1 MINTELLILCVSAD
15 AKNGGGGGPG
25 PGPVPPTAGRPQDRR
40 SQTLVVL
47 HRAS

>member
-25 PGPVPPTAGRPQDRR
+25 PVPPTAGRPQDRR

-47 HRAS
+47 

>member
-25 PGPVPPTAGRPQDRR
+25 PVPPTAGRPQDRR

-47 HRAS
+47 QRAG